1 LKYGRESVE
10 IHKLYC
16 TRRLNKDKTYTAFFI
31 SLFGSRE
38 VTGAEITGNHDFSK
52 IKNVLLRVLFFKL
65 FHSEF
70 TDHRLYLR
78 SPLLLLFFI
87 IAITFI
93 RIIAVLVICDN
104 YFSVLWVG
112 RLSRI

>member
-1 LKYGRESVE
+1 LSNAKYS
-10 IHKLYC
+10 
-16 TRRLNKDKTYTAFFI
+16 YTAFFV

-38 VTGAEITGNHDFSK
+38 VSGAEVAGNHDFTE
-52 IKNVLLRVLFFKL
+52 IENILLRVLFFKL
-65 FHSEF
+65 FNSEF
-70 TDHRLYLR
+70 TNHRLYLR

-87 IAITFI
+87 ITVTLI

-104 YFSVLWVG
+104 YFSVLWVR